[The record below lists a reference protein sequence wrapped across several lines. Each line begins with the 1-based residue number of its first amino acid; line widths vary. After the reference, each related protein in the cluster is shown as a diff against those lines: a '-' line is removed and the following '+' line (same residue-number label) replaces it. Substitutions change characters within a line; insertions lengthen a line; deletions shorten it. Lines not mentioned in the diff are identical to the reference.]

1 MPPFVLTCTFSL
13 PNREKI
19 YYGTLFPYWDNSNAF
34 YVRHSFSSITIMRST
49 YIGGVTMTKKKK
61 WLLASAITTALATI
75 ATTVF
80 GIKLSNR
87 LMYIKKKDDAFILE
101 RETIA
106 KRFDEAWYNKYK
118 DTELTIESPNGYTI
132 SGVVLKPLATK
143 NTMIICHGVTE
154 NKINSVRFARLFE
167 KLGYNSV
174 IYDHRRHGNSGG
186 KTTSYGY
193 YEKIDLEAVVKSV
206 RQVVGEDAVIGVHGE
221 SMGAATTLLYAGLLE
236 DQADFYIADCA
247 FSDFGALVSRIAQK
261 DLKFSTSMPL
271 HLANFFLRMRDGYSL
286 RDVAPLTAVKSITKP
301 VLFIHSIPDLF
312 IPHEMTKEMYEVK
325 PGPKMLKLF
334 EEGGHA
340 DSFNENPREYLQVV
354 TKFLDEYVPAYKI
367 TE

>member
-1 MPPFVLTCTFSL
+1 
-13 PNREKI
+13 
-19 YYGTLFPYWDNSNAF
+19 
-34 YVRHSFSSITIMRST
+34 
-49 YIGGVTMTKKKK
+49 MTKKKK
-61 WLLASAITTALATI
+61 WLIASALATTI
-75 ATTVF
+75 AATATTVF

-132 SGVVLKPLATK
+132 SGVVLKPLETK

-167 KLGYNSV
+167 KLGYNAV

-186 KTTSYGY
+186 KTTSFGY
-193 YEKIDLEAVVKSV
+193 YEKIDLEAVVNAV
-206 RQVVGEDAVIGVHGE
+206 RQVVGDDAIIGVHGE

-236 DQADFYIADCA
+236 DKADFYIADCA
-247 FSDFGALVSRIAQK
+247 FSDFGELVSLIAQK
-261 DLKFSTSMPL
+261 DLKFNTPIPL
-271 HLANFFLRMRDGYSL
+271 RLANFFLRLRDGYYL
-286 RDVAPLTAVKSITKP
+286 KDVNPITAVKNITKP

-312 IPHEMTKEMYEVK
+312 IPHEMTKAMYEVK

-334 EEGGHA
+334 DEGGHA